1 MFEIFTMQINTIEQL
16 NEIDLK
22 YHSNSI
28 LEKLPWAFGVPYN
41 ELYGPE
47 FKKSLFIRIEKPK
60 TFIIQKDVWINI
72 AYNYLKERI
81 DMRKVMSLSCS
92 KDMNLNVLYS
102 GDINMDMFNDIDIYM
117 QKMFCAELESQGF
130 SVSNNIHET
139 GSFDTIENKH
149 SYKPMDE
156 RENEIIS
163 SDENKNQIN
172 ENSVNK
178 KEINE
183 GNLKIESVN
192 ENITDDLIIEN
203 KNDSLNEE
211 IKDTVNIKDN
221 FKQKNIK
228 DNKNDISESEDKV
241 PEISDEENINELLKN
256 NPSLLNKLKDFLL
269 TNDKENELVNKDNI
283 KNITNNDN
291 SEIEEN
297 INNVNKNTEISINDE
312 FKNNEESEDN
322 IISSVKENIE
332 ENNLIDNKNNND
344 VDEFENKLQA
354 IYSKI
359 ETNNLDL
366 NNINDNEI
374 ELEKLKE
381 DIDKKIIN
389 ELNDLNDN
397 DIDNITNNSLPTDEI
412 SLLLNKKISD
422 NNSKIEP
429 SKILSDDI
437 NNDNIKLNNNKNNT
451 QINKSND
458 ENVPFLNRL
467 INNHKNYISRNKRT
481 NKDDN
486 EIIYNTIKRHTYM
499 LTSITQ
505 NDFDDI
511 FSSIMKYF
519 TTIEKL
525 KFIRLQRGEVEKT
538 DFEDDVKLYIKKTY
552 TNVNENDTKMLT
564 DRVLNA
570 ACDLYILDDLIN
582 DEKIS
587 DIRIISW
594 NKIRVKI
601 YGVNYTADVS
611 FIDENDYETFVNGIA
626 IRNNINLEYG
636 LATFTDKKSS
646 KNAILRFNITTH
658 QTNSS
663 GTPYVHIAKTDRK
676 KKGFDEL
683 IKEEMLNPVIAD
695 YLIDKIKNGKGI
707 MVAGQ
712 SRSGK
717 TVLTNAIIDY
727 IPMDSTATIIQENE
741 ELFSNVHPDIMCE
754 HIGWVVPTKG
764 RPRFYGLEELVRNAL
779 LTNTE
784 YIIVGELKGPETRD
798 FITACATSHKCI
810 ATIHA
815 SSAKDVP
822 FRMADLIKY
831 GSDYTIAECLR
842 MIKDMGIIVF
852 MSHYKVQ
859 EIVEITGYDEE
870 KQCLKLKTVYF
881 NNVPQPVTLDK
892 VI

>member
-102 GDINMDMFNDIDIYM
+102 GNVNMDMFNDIDTYM
-117 QKMFCAELESQGF
+117 QKVFYAELENQGF

-156 RENEIIS
+156 RKNEVIS
-163 SDENKNQIN
+163 FNEDEIQINKNSENKN
-172 ENSVNK
+172 
-178 KEINE
+178 EINE
-183 GNLKIESVN
+183 DDLNIETTN
-192 ENITDDLIIEN
+192 KNITDESIIDH
-203 KNDSLNEE
+203 KNDSINKEV
-211 IKDTVNIKDN
+211 KKNVSIKDN
-221 FKQKNIK
+221 FEQKNIE
-228 DNKNDISESEDKV
+228 DNKNNINQSENKV
-241 PEISDEENINELLKN
+241 SEISDEENITELLKH
-256 NPSLLNKLKDFLL
+256 NPSVLDKLKDFLL
-269 TNDKENELVNKDNI
+269 ANNKGNELIDKDNAG
-283 KNITNNDN
+283 NIVNNGN
-291 SEIEEN
+291 VETKES
-297 INNVNKNTEISINDE
+297 INNVIKDTETSINDE
-312 FKNNEESEDN
+312 YKNDKEVEDNVILSAGVETNDLINNE
-322 IISSVKENIE
+322 
-332 ENNLIDNKNNND
+332 NNND
-344 VDEFENKLQA
+344 INEFEDKLQA

-359 ETNNLDL
+359 EKNNLDL
-366 NNINDNEI
+366 SNINSNKI
-374 ELEKLKE
+374 ESEKLKE
-381 DIDKKIIN
+381 NIDKKTIN
-389 ELNDLNDN
+389 ELNDLDN
-397 DIDNITNNSLPTDEI
+397 SDTDNVISDYLPVDETSLSINKEI
-412 SLLLNKKISD
+412 PD
-422 NNSKIEP
+422 NNSKIE
-429 SKILSDDI
+429 STKILSDEI
-437 NNDNIKLNNNKNNT
+437 NNDDIKLKNNENSD
-451 QINKSND
+451 QINKTND
-458 ENVPFLNRL
+458 KNIPFLNRL
-467 INNHKNYISRNKRT
+467 INNHKNYIPRNKRT

-525 KFIRLQRGEVEKT
+525 KFIRLQRGEVEKA

-646 KNAILRFNITTH
+646 KNAILRFNITTN

-663 GTPYVHIAKTDRK
+663 GTPYVHIAKIDRK

-683 IKEEMLNPVIAD
+683 IKEDMLNPVIAD

-707 MVAGQ
+707 MLAGQ

-754 HIGWVVPTKG
+754 HIGWVVPIKG

-881 NNVPQPVTLDK
+881 NNVLQPTTSDE
-892 VI
+892 II